1 MHAKRAM
8 ETSEEE
14 SIFLRV
20 GVFFLSVCTLTWWE
34 KLISKSIILMKR
46 VILFFVALSAVATF
60 TSCVERKQ
68 QRVAVEKTYK
78 VMTVESADRTLKT
91 GYSATING
99 CQTVEIRP
107 QVSGMITEILIN
119 EGDFVSKGQ
128 VLFVID
134 QTPYKAAYE
143 IAQANVKSAEASL
156 ATAQLILD
164 SNKDLFAQDVVSEFD
179 LMTSRNDLAEAE
191 ARLTLARAE
200 EINATNNLSYTEVRS
215 PVNGVASM
223 IPYRVGALVSSNI
236 NTPLVTV
243 SDDSEVYAYFSMAEN
258 VMLDMIQQ
266 YGSLKEAIREMPPVE
281 LLMSNGQI
289 YKHKG
294 RIDAVS
300 GTISA
305 TTGAVSLRASFPN
318 RQRLLRDGGSGQVVI
333 PSVQKDAIVIPQ
345 AATYELQERIFV
357 YKVIDGKAVS
367 SQIKVMAQNNGV
379 EYIVL
384 EGLEVGDVIVAEGAG
399 LVREGAV
406 IKTAEQLAAEKAA
419 AAQAA
424 QAKVDSLSEVNE

>member
-1 MHAKRAM
+1 
-8 ETSEEE
+8 
-14 SIFLRV
+14 
-20 GVFFLSVCTLTWWE
+20 
-34 KLISKSIILMKR
+34 MKR
-46 VILFFVALSAVATF
+46 VILFFVTLSTITSL

-68 QRVAVEKTYK
+68 QNVAVEKTYK
-78 VMTVESADRTLKT
+78 VMTVESHDRTLKT
-91 GYSATING
+91 GFSATING

-164 SNKDLFAQDVVSEFD
+164 SNKELFEQDVVSEFD

-191 ARLTLARAE
+191 ARLALARAE

-258 VMLDMIQQ
+258 SMLDMIQQ

-281 LLMSNGQI
+281 LIMSNGQT

-345 AATYELQERIFV
+345 TATYELQERIFV

-367 SQIKVMAQNNGV
+367 SQIKVMSQNNGV

-384 EGLEVGDVIVAEGAG
+384 EGLEVGEVIVAEGAG

-406 IKTAEQLAAEKAA
+406 IRTAEQLAAEKAA

-424 QAKVDSLSEVNE
+424 QAVVDSLSEVNE